1 MFFRLVRKNGRKTR
15 RENGIFFVSLIV
27 SIIAFY
33 IFLSLENQDVIVF
46 LKTMESDAVQKLL
59 ALLPAFYGVSLFLL
73 FFLVYFSGLYQLE
86 RRKYEFGVFLMLG
99 MKRSR
104 LFLLLLAEDVW
115 NSLASLAIGIPIAV
129 FLSEMI
135 SMITSKTVGLGII
148 GHHFTFSLDAVVLT
162 AVGFAGIKLAAFA
175 LLSGRMVRKE
185 ILYYFQDDEE
195 ERSRDFSRG
204 RTVLSLAAGI
214 LCLGAAYASAISGIA
229 WSSLGRMCIT
239 ICVGIA
245 GMFLLFSGLGPFL
258 ERFWKGKRRELGIFT
273 ARQLT
278 EQVSFHWKPLV
289 ISSLLFLA
297 AFCLLGYGVA
307 AADTLSDQS
316 AVHSADFTFYG
327 DGESVAEIL
336 EVTGADTYLEEP
348 YELRCSLLYTD
359 AIPFDETEED
369 QKAYVHEIDFGQLI
383 EDASRLEDQTERLYL
398 ESHLPYFEEPYLIS
412 LSGYNNV
419 LRAVGKEPVDLEEDE
434 IALYNNPQNIVKEGI
449 AGLEKILAGQPK
461 VRIDGTEYKVYD
473 TVCTEPLVADRI
485 VTLDDSLIVP
495 DELYERLKNPNE
507 SVYWNVMLRS
517 SYVEENGMMQ
527 AVYTVNELLEGSG
540 ADYESYLQSMG
551 RQLFY
556 RVASSYLTIYLA
568 VIFLVIANTVLSVQ
582 FLMHQ
587 RKTGGRF
594 RILSL
599 LGAGYDMLCTS
610 AERQVQWY
618 FLLPIAAAVINS
630 IFGLPSMIAGISG
643 SGTAGDNLTLLI
655 SGLVVI
661 ASVFVIEY
669 VYMRAVM
676 HLNSRHIL
684 SLVRQAESRQE
695 DL

>member
-1 MFFRLVRKNGRKTR
+1 
-15 RENGIFFVSLIV
+15 
-27 SIIAFY
+27 
-33 IFLSLENQDVIVF
+33 
-46 LKTMESDAVQKLL
+46 
-59 ALLPAFYGVSLFLL
+59 
-73 FFLVYFSGLYQLE
+73 
-86 RRKYEFGVFLMLG
+86 
-99 MKRSR
+99 
-104 LFLLLLAEDVW
+104 
-115 NSLASLAIGIPIAV
+115 
-129 FLSEMI
+129 
-135 SMITSKTVGLGII
+135 
-148 GHHFTFSLDAVVLT
+148 
-162 AVGFAGIKLAAFA
+162 
-175 LLSGRMVRKE
+175 
-185 ILYYFQDDEE
+185 
-195 ERSRDFSRG
+195 
-204 RTVLSLAAGI
+204 
-214 LCLGAAYASAISGIA
+214 
-229 WSSLGRMCIT
+229 
-239 ICVGIA
+239 
-245 GMFLLFSGLGPFL
+245 
-258 ERFWKGKRRELGIFT
+258 
-273 ARQLT
+273 
-278 EQVSFHWKPLV
+278 
-289 ISSLLFLA
+289 
-297 AFCLLGYGVA
+297 
-307 AADTLSDQS
+307 
-316 AVHSADFTFYG
+316 
-327 DGESVAEIL
+327 
-336 EVTGADTYLEEP
+336 
-348 YELRCSLLYTD
+348 
-359 AIPFDETEED
+359 
-369 QKAYVHEIDFGQLI
+369 
-383 EDASRLEDQTERLYL
+383 
-398 ESHLPYFEEPYLIS
+398 
-412 LSGYNNV
+412 
-419 LRAVGKEPVDLEEDE
+419 
-434 IALYNNPQNIVKEGI
+434 
-449 AGLEKILAGQPK
+449 

-495 DELYERLKNPNE
+495 DELYEKLKNPNE
-507 SVYWNVMLRS
+507 SVYWNAMLKS